1 MITKFRFLV
10 ALLLALAGS
19 VVQQAAHAYVLTLE
33 ASPNPVSVGGN
44 VVVSVMLNNPASF
57 ASADLGLTYSSSLL
71 KIIDRTPL
79 IPFLSQGGPID
90 EAAGTIV
97 FSFSDLFGLAAN
109 ATGPVTVAQFL
120 FEAIAQGSAEVAL
133 TFGDLGFILPADPAS
148 TAIADVS
155 DARAEIR
162 ITDGTVRVPEPGSLA
177 LLGVAMAAAGYAATR
192 RRRAA

>member
-1 MITKFRFLV
+1 MITKFRFLA

-57 ASADLGLTYSSSLL
+57 ASADIGLTYSSTLL

-79 IPFLSQGGPID
+79 IPFINQGGPID
-90 EAAGTIV
+90 EAAGTIL
-97 FSFSDLFGLAAN
+97 FSFFDPFGLAAN
-109 ATGPVTVAQFL
+109 ATGPVTVAQFT
-120 FEAIAQGSAEVAL
+120 FEAIAEGPAVVAL
-133 TFGDLGFILPADPAS
+133 TSGTSGSICRTRRVPP
-148 TAIADVS
+148 IADVS

>member
-1 MITKFRFLV
+1 MFTKFRFLAV
-10 ALLLALAGS
+10 LLFALAGS
-19 VVQQAAHAYVLTLE
+19 VVQQAAHAYVLTLG

-44 VVVSVMLNNPASF
+44 VVVSVMLDDPASF
-57 ASADLGLTYSSSLL
+57 ASADLGLTYTSSLL

-79 IPFLSQGGPID
+79 NPFLSQGGAID

-97 FSFSDLFGLAAN
+97 FSFSDPFGLAAN

-120 FEAIAQGSAEVAL
+120 FEAIAEGSAEVAL
-133 TFGDLGFILPADPAS
+133 TSGDLGFNLPDPAS
-148 TAIADVS
+148 SAIADVS

-177 LLGVAMAAAGYAATR
+177 LLGVAMAAAGYAASR
-192 RRRAA
+192 RRRTA